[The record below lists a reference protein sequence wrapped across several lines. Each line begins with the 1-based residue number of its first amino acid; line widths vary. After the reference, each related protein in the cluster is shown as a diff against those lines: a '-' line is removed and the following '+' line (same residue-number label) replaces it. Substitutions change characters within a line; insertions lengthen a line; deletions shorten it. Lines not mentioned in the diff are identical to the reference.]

1 MAEKQ
6 IDDMPTLDYPSCAQ
20 PDLYGLAGW
29 MRYVYEHPR
38 EARATARNGMM
49 KIRTEFTLD
58 HAAEIAIQRLLA
70 LQDKPLQRLK

>member
-1 MAEKQ
+1 MDEKQ
-6 IDDMPTLDYPSCAQ
+6 IDDMPTLDYPSYAE
-20 PDLYGLAGW
+20 PDLDGLVGW

-49 KIRTEFTLD
+49 KIRTEFTWD

-70 LQDKPLQRLK
+70 LQNKPLQRLR